1 MTLFYH
7 EFRILIDFNYESCR
21 LRHCI
26 KQCHYLCLKKK
37 KESMVFMKE
46 KKKMSLAMQIFIAL
60 VLAIAAGLLLQK
72 HAQFAE
78 TYIKPFGTIFL
89 NLLKFIV
96 VPIVLFSIMCGI
108 ISMRDIKK
116 VGAIGLKTVVYY
128 MCTTAF
134 AITIGLIGGNLFKKM
149 FPVIATTDLSY
160 QVGEKTSL
168 MDTIVNIFPSNF
180 ISPMAEANM
189 LQVIVM
195 ALLIGFAIILVGE
208 EKNTRI
214 ITACNDL
221 NDVFM
226 KCMEMILKLSPI
238 GVFCLLCPVVAANGA
253 TIIGSL
259 AMVLLAAYVCY
270 IVHAVVV
277 YSFAV
282 KTIGGISPLTFFKE
296 MLPAIM
302 FAFSSA
308 SSVGTLPINMEC
320 TEKLGT
326 SREIASFIL
335 PLGATINMDGTAIYQ
350 GVCAIFIASCYGIH
364 LTLPQMLT
372 IIFTATLASIGTAGV
387 PGAGMVMLAM
397 VLTSVGLP
405 VDGIALVAGVDR
417 IFDMGRTTVNITGDA
432 SCCVIVSNLE
442 KKREARKMAKS
453 M

>member
-1 MTLFYH
+1 M
-7 EFRILIDFNYESCR
+7 
-21 LRHCI
+21 
-26 KQCHYLCLKKK
+26 KK
-37 KESMVFMKE
+37 

-78 TYIKPFGTIFL
+78 TYIKSFGTIFL

-326 SREIASFIL
+326 SREISSFIL